1 MAATREPKPKRT
13 MMNIELL
20 TSDGHPVATIPMPP
34 FQVLPSVVLWGNRF
48 FVRGALVNPATE
60 SEDSLRFYE
69 TFGWVALV

>member
-1 MAATREPKPKRT
+1 

-34 FQVLPSVVLWGNRF
+34 FQILPSVVVWGDRF
-48 FVRGALVNPATE
+48 FVRGALAHPTGE